1 LYFFSLVA
9 LLQVIT
15 LAGRLVDLDQ
25 HSRMYA
31 EWALLEVDTVFED
44 LELLYQ
50 AEQVN

>member
-1 LYFFSLVA
+1 
-9 LLQVIT
+9 
-15 LAGRLVDLDQ
+15 
-25 HSRMYA
+25 MYA